1 MTNRNS
7 EIGSADIELS
17 APVRMPDRE
26 NLTIF
31 LVPQDD
37 IYRLEE
43 YRADEKKWESV
54 FWVFTGAALGLVIN
68 WATGDITS
76 LTASSVI
83 LLVIL
88 VAVAVFTLF
97 ASRDYKRRA
106 DKTMN
111 NMSTRFSVSGL
122 TQDSPATALL
132 APQVQDNKTDK
143 IQVRIISPTLS
154 VNARLPA
161 YVPIGQLLPAL
172 ALKLDLPGGQLYSLS
187 NGTTGRKLDAKEL
200 LSEGVSDGDT
210 LYLTYVAGD
219 APLGVAARIKT
230 LESNPI
236 NVTLPNEKVSQ
247 ILPSL
252 VTRLQLS
259 PSTDY
264 TLWNLRTETPLDPG
278 APLLVGLVEGDTLLI
293 HDSASIPVPF
303 QTVNSEG
310 EILQPDPG

>member
-17 APVRMPDRE
+17 APVHLPDRE
-26 NLTIF
+26 HLAIF
-31 LVPQDD
+31 LVPQDY

-43 YRADEKKWESV
+43 YRSDEKKWESV

-83 LLVIL
+83 LLVVL
-88 VAVAVFTLF
+88 VTVAVFTLF

-106 DKTMN
+106 DKTMID
-111 NMSTRFSVSGL
+111 MSTRFSVSGL
-122 TQDSPATALL
+122 TQNSPATALL
-132 APQVQDNKTDK
+132 VPPVHDNKSDK
-143 IQVRIISPTLS
+143 IQVRIVSPTHT
-154 VNARLPA
+154 VNARLPSD
-161 YVPIGQLLPAL
+161 VPISQLLPAL

-187 NGTTGRKLDAKEL
+187 NGTTGRKLDANEL

-210 LYLTYVAGD
+210 LYLTYVAGE
-219 APLGVAARIKT
+219 APLDVAARIRT
-230 LESNPI
+230 LDSNPI
-236 NVTLPNEKVSQ
+236 NVTLPNVKVAQ

-259 PSTDY
+259 PSTAY
-264 TLWNLRTETPLDPG
+264 TLWNLRTKTPLDPG

-303 QTVNSEG
+303 QTVNSDE
-310 EILQPDPG
+310 EIHQPDPG